1 MVLLYVYPVNSGGGD
16 DLLSYINANYIKSR
30 VVERAYIAASA
41 PTDVTVNDWWK
52 MIWDENVPI
61 IVMLTKLVEQGRC
74 NSYTPEYIYIHTRPW
89 QPSCTCLGTRWWDA
103 GPPHDH
109 RPLEIA
115 PCWCYAGVV
124 LVLCW
129 CYADVLNPTTL
140 RCRQDQMQA
149 VLAGENEQV
158 GNKRWKA
165 VRGGACC
172 MAQVRNAQGV

>member
-74 NSYTPEYIYIHTRPW
+74 NTIYIFIYTRPCNHRARAW
-89 QPSCTCLGTRWWDA
+89 VHA
-103 GPPHDH
+103 GGMRDH
-109 RPLEIA
+109 
-115 PCWCYAGVV
+115 
-124 LVLCW
+124 
-129 CYADVLNPTTL
+129 PTTI
-140 RCRQDQMQA
+140 
-149 VLAGENEQV
+149 
-158 GNKRWKA
+158 
-165 VRGGACC
+165 VRS
-172 MAQVRNAQGV
+172 R

>member
-74 NSYTPEYIYIHTRPW
+74 NSYTPECIYIHMPLATIVHVLGYTLVGCGTTPRP
-89 QPSCTCLGTRWWDA
+89 SSARDSTL
-103 GPPHDH
+103 
-109 RPLEIA
+109 LVL
-115 PCWCYAGVV
+115 CWCCAGVV
-124 LVLCW
+124 LVLC
-129 CYADVLNPTTL
+129 
-140 RCRQDQMQA
+140 
-149 VLAGENEQV
+149 
-158 GNKRWKA
+158 
-165 VRGGACC
+165 
-172 MAQVRNAQGV
+172 